1 MLFVALASATI
12 ASAIKTS
19 PAALRQFGALS
30 THGVAATRFADAN
43 DAYALLEP
51 IRDAF
56 DELRSV
62 HPDALAPQL
71 EPPAPGTTLHAKDAK
86 FHCYAAGTTR
96 AMRWLYAADESTL
109 ELFEPLAAH
118 FRPHFD
124 MTVSAAGWDGDDDGA
139 PLTVLSAASF
149 VAVVG
154 ADEGIS
160 DEIARWHE
168 DWGAC
173 GDHEAFSVLLPMHHV
188 THTAQ
193 KAYRLEY
200 RTWENDRVNVYDY
213 QLGDAVL
220 VDGRAPHRTAPF
232 SAADLEQADG
242 VRVLVCLNFAS
253 TDPAA
258 RDGQLDTMRRQTP
271 NFFHLPH

>member
-30 THGVAATRFADAN
+30 THGVAATRFADAK

-96 AMRWLYAADESTL
+96 DAMALRADESTL

-124 MTVSAAGWDGDDDGA
+124 MTVSAAGWDGDGDGA
-139 PLTVLSAASF
+139 PLTVL
-149 VAVVG
+149 
-154 ADEGIS
+154 
-160 DEIARWHE
+160 
-168 DWGAC
+168 
-173 GDHEAFSVLLPMHHV
+173 
-188 THTAQ
+188 
-193 KAYRLEY
+193 
-200 RTWENDRVNVYDY
+200 
-213 QLGDAVL
+213 
-220 VDGRAPHRTAPF
+220 GRQP
-232 SAADLEQADG
+232 
-242 VRVLVCLNFAS
+242 
-253 TDPAA
+253 
-258 RDGQLDTMRRQTP
+258 
-271 NFFHLPH
+271 

>member
-96 AMRWLYAADESTL
+96 AMRWLYAADERQVPAREAQAFPGQSPG
-109 ELFEPLAAH
+109 EC
-118 FRPHFD
+118 
-124 MTVSAAGWDGDDDGA
+124 SDGSSGA
-139 PLTVLSAASF
+139 PS
-149 VAVVG
+149 
-154 ADEGIS
+154 EK
-160 DEIARWHE
+160 
-168 DWGAC
+168 
-173 GDHEAFSVLLPMHHV
+173 
-188 THTAQ
+188 TA
-193 KAYRLEY
+193 
-200 RTWENDRVNVYDY
+200 T
-213 QLGDAVL
+213 
-220 VDGRAPHRTAPF
+220 
-232 SAADLEQADG
+232 
-242 VRVLVCLNFAS
+242 
-253 TDPAA
+253 
-258 RDGQLDTMRRQTP
+258 
-271 NFFHLPH
+271 